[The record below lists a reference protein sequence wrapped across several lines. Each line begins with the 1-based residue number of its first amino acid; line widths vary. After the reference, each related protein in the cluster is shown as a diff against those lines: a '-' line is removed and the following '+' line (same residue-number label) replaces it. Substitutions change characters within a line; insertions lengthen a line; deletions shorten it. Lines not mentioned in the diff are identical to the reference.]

1 MLARIKA
8 MLAGD
13 KASQAGLNRFEQR
26 QLAAAALLA
35 EAAYLDEG
43 ISAIE
48 EGRMVDLL
56 QRFFELSAKDARALV
71 DEAMSLQGEAV
82 ELSRFTQAVKDA
94 FDAEERVGI
103 IEMLWEVVYAD
114 GALHAYEDNLMR
126 RIGGL
131 LYVTDR
137 DRGLAKQRVLARLG
151 QA

>member
-8 MLAGD
+8 MLGGD
-13 KASQAGLNRFEQR
+13 KGGQAGLNRFEQR

-56 QRFFELSAKDARALV
+56 QRFFELSAEDARALV
-71 DEAMSLQGEAV
+71 DEAMSLQGDAV

-114 GALHAYEDNLMR
+114 GELHAYEDNLMR

>member
-8 MLAGD
+8 MLGGD
-13 KASQAGLNRFEQR
+13 KGSQAGLNRFERR

-48 EGRMVDLL
+48 EDRMVDLL
-56 QRFFELSAKDARALV
+56 QRFFELSAEDARALV
-71 DEAMSLQGEAV
+71 DEAMALQGDAV

-114 GALHAYEDNLMR
+114 GELHAYEDNLMR